1 MKNLV
6 TAEEKLQAAM
16 ERLLN
21 GEPTF
26 TDGALTKTNLYTEA
40 QVSRA
45 TMNRYREIVQRW
57 EDAIA
62 VRNAASIDVEAV
74 QRAHE
79 ALESRH
85 RETALALAKVQGLLR
100 QAQSDLRASAT
111 VITALYSEN
120 LLLNEQLDSI
130 RRRALASLPNP

>member
-1 MKNLV
+1 MKNHV
-6 TAEEKLQAAM
+6 TGEEKLQAAM

-45 TMNRYREIVQRW
+45 TMNRHCEILQRW
-57 EDAIA
+57 GEALA
-62 VRNAASIDVEAV
+62 ARNAPSIDVKAV
-74 QRAHE
+74 QRAHK

-85 RETALALAKVQGLLR
+85 RETGLALTKVQGMLR
-100 QAQSDLRASAT
+100 QTQSDLRASAT
-111 VITALYSEN
+111 VIAALYSEN
-120 LLLNEQLDSI
+120 LLLNEQLDSV
-130 RRRALASLPNP
+130 RRRALAILPNP